1 MVRYLRKLEGE
12 DSDRRLVVLIAEV
25 EPMHPWEWILHNQR
39 GLVLDRAIRRGT
51 ANVVICRIRFRG
63 TIWS

>member
-1 MVRYLRKLEGE
+1 
-12 DSDRRLVVLIAEV
+12 
-25 EPMHPWEWILHNQR
+25 MHPWEWILHNQR

-51 ANVVICRIRFRG
+51 ANVVICRIRFRA